1 MDNIYDVI
9 IIGAGSIGVP
19 TALNLALQK
28 QKVLVI
34 DGESAAGQQNN
45 KKAIGGVRATHS
57 DYGKINVCK
66 RSIEIMKTWKETWGD
81 DIGWMSNGYSY
92 PAYTEED
99 EKTLKD
105 LMKVQYSYG

>member
-34 DGESAAGQQNN
+34 DGESAPGQQNN

-81 DIGWMSNGYSY
+81 VIGCMSNG
-92 PAYTEED
+92 
-99 EKTLKD
+99 
-105 LMKVQYSYG
+105 